1 MLPTSNIELDW
12 IAAFQGD
19 GSLKELM
26 VWCSYLG
33 AEALPVLLGFV
44 YFVVSKKQGQRLY
57 LLFTASAVFLH
68 IFKFAFHLPRP
79 FWVDPRIKSLTGS
92 GGYGLPSGHV
102 LGATIAWLFLAKS
115 VGKKWI
121 WVFCLMFVALV
132 SISRV
137 YLGVHFVSDVVAAW
151 AIGLGLIWA
160 FDVVERTTAKRLT
173 RPSLLVKLGLAA
185 GSTAVLLALGCG
197 ARWLAE
203 GRDSSAWQ
211 TFGASARDLSG
222 LFHSAGEFFGVG
234 IGISLI
240 ARFPFELSR
249 PLWKRS
255 AGFAYALAGAWLI
268 REAARSLPH
277 AKGEPLHLIL
287 QFLSGGAM
295 TFWMLFVAPLI
306 LRALDLT
313 SGPHP
318 RSARS
323 GPKMIGLWNS
333 RG

>member
-1 MLPTSNIELDW
+1 
-12 IAAFQGD
+12 
-19 GSLKELM
+19 M
-26 VWCSYLG
+26 VWFSYLG
-33 AEALPVLLGFV
+33 AQALPFLLAFV

-57 LLFTASAVFLH
+57 FLFTVSAVFLH
-68 IFKFAFHLPRP
+68 ILKFAFHLPRP
-79 FWVDPRIKSLTGS
+79 FWVEPRIKALTSS

-102 LGATIAWLFLAKS
+102 LGATVAWLFFAKS

-121 WVFCLMFVALV
+121 WACCLIFVAVV

-137 YLGVHFVSDVVAAW
+137 YLGVHFISDVVAAW

-160 FDVVERTTAKRLT
+160 FDVVERKTAPRLT
-173 RPSLLVKLGLAA
+173 QLNLLVQLGLAA

-203 GRDSSAWQ
+203 GSDSSAWQ
-211 TFGASARDLSG
+211 TFGIGARDLSG
-222 LFHSAGEFFGVG
+222 LFHATGEFFGAG

-240 ARFPFELSR
+240 ARVPFGLSGSW
-249 PLWKRS
+249 WKRV
-255 AGFAYALAGAWLI
+255 AGFACALAGAWLI

-277 AKGEPLHLIL
+277 VKWEPVHLIL
-287 QFLSGGAM
+287 QFVSGGAM

-313 SGPHP
+313 SGPTMTH
-318 RSARS
+318 SCSDGTAR
-323 GPKMIGLWNS
+323 
-333 RG
+333 